1 MNLLTK
7 INSLLAT
14 VGKFL
19 QSPLLLAIRLYWGWQ
34 FFDDGRGKLQNLDR
48 VTQYFTSLNIP
59 EPRLNVI
66 LAASTQCVC
75 GLMLAAGLLT
85 RFASIPLIGVMC
97 VAYLTAESDSLHTI
111 FSNPDKFV
119 TRDPFLFLY
128 AAVIVFAF
136 GPGRISLDALI
147 FREKKT

>member
-7 INSLLAT
+7 TNGILAKIGS
-14 VGKFL
+14 VL

-34 FFDDGRGKLQNLDR
+34 FFVDGRGKFQHLDN
-48 VTQYFTSLNIP
+48 VTKYFASLNIP
-59 EPRLNVI
+59 MPRLNVMM
-66 LAASTQCVC
+66 AAGTQMAC
-75 GLMLAAGLLT
+75 GLLLAAGLLS

-111 FSNPDKFV
+111 FSDPDKFV

-128 AAVIVFAF
+128 AAVLIFAF
-136 GPGRISLDALI
+136 GPGKLSLDALL
-147 FREKKT
+147 FRKKKD